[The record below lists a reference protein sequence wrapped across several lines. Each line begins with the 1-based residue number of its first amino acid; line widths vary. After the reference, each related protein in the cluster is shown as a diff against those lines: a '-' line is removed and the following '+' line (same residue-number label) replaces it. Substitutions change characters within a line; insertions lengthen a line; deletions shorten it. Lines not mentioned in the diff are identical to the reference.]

1 MESQG
6 AVHPVSDREQNTP
19 LHKCNDK
26 YIQYDPL
33 MAGPEAA
40 VA

>member
-1 MESQG
+1 MESQS

-26 YIQYDPL
+26 YIQYDRL
-33 MAGPEAA
+33 WLAQKAA